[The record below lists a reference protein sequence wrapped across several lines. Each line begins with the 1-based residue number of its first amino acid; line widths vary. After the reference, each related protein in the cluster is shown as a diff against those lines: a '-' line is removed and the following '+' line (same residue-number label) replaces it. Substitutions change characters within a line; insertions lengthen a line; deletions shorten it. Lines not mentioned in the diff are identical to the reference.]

1 MDREIPVMHLIDDDV
16 GRLDHM
22 PRNDMGGVLD
32 EKAVEN
38 MDKKSPKRSFE
49 LSSVLLNAR
58 TKSLTE

>member
-16 GRLDHM
+16 GRLDHR
-22 PRNDMGGVLD
+22 PRNDMGGLA
-32 EKAVEN
+32 EKAAEY
-38 MDKKSPKRSFE
+38 MDEKSPKRSFE